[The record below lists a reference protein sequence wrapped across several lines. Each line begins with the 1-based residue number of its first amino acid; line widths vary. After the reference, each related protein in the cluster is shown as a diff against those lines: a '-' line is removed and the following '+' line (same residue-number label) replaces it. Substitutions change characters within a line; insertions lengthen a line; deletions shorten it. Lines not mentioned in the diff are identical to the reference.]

1 MTLSTKLPSLALAA
15 ALLAALAVQP
25 ARLSAQEATPP
36 ATGTE
41 AAPAATG
48 TDTAPAPATDAT
60 PDPNAPSL
68 GTPVSEGPGSEYVKA
83 SFDAWDLRCI
93 RSEDGKDP
101 CQLYQLLKDAQG
113 GGVAEISIIPLPPGG
128 KAVAGATVVTPLET
142 LLTEQVTLG
151 VEGGEAKKYP
161 FTFCTVAGCVA
172 RVGFTAEEITAFKK
186 GAKAVMTI
194 VPLAAPDQK
203 VNLDV
208 ALKGFT
214 AGFDEVTKVT
224 GAAEAPKQ

>member
-1 MTLSTKLPSLALAA
+1 MTLSPKLSSLALAA
-15 ALLAALAVQP
+15 VLMSALAAAP
-25 ARLSAQEATPP
+25 ARLTAQEATPP

-41 AAPAATG
+41 APAAPAADAPAA
-48 TDTAPAPATDAT
+48 DTAAEPG
-60 PDPNAPSL
+60 APSL
-68 GTPVSEGPGSEYVKA
+68 GTPVADGPGSEYVKA

-128 KAVAGATVVTPLET
+128 KAVAGATIVTPLET

-151 VEGGEAKKYP
+151 VEGGETKTYP

-203 VNLDV
+203 VSLDV
-208 ALKGFT
+208 SLKGFT
-214 AGFDEVTKVT
+214 AGFDEVTNVT

>member
-1 MTLSTKLPSLALAA
+1 MILSPKFPLIALAA
-15 ALLAALAVQP
+15 ALVAALAGAP
-25 ARLSAQEATPP
+25 ARLSAQEATQ
-36 ATGTE
+36 
-41 AAPAATG
+41 PAAG
-48 TDTAPAPATDAT
+48 AGTDAT
-60 PDPNAPSL
+60 GGTGSGTAATAPDPNAPSL
-68 GTPVSEGPGSEYVKA
+68 GTPVSEGPGSEYVKE

-93 RSEDGKDP
+93 RSQDGKDP

-128 KAVAGATVVTPLET
+128 KAVAGATIVTPLET

-151 VEGGEAKKYP
+151 LDGAEAKKYP
-161 FTFCTVAGCVA
+161 FTFCTAAGCVA
-172 RVGFTAEEITAFKK
+172 RVGFTADEIAAFKK

-208 ALKGFT
+208 SLKGFT
-214 AGFDEVTKVT
+214 AGFDAVSKVT